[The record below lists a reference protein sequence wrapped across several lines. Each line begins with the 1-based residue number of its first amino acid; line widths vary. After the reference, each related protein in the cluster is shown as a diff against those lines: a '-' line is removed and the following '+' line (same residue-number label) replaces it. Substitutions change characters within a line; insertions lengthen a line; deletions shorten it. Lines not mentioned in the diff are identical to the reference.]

1 MMSTAM
7 RDYYEIL
14 AVEKTADG
22 ETIKKAYRRLALQY
36 HPDRNGGDKE
46 AEDKF
51 KEATE
56 AYEVLR
62 DPEKRAAYDRFGHA
76 GVRRG
81 AGAGAGGFGGFGFE
95 DALNIFM
102 RDFGG
107 FGGLEDL
114 FGGRR
119 GGRGG
124 VQKGKDLQVRVPIT
138 LPEVATGVRKRVVVR
153 TLDPC
158 DTCSGTGSA
167 DAGEAATCTTCQGA
181 GQVRSVQRTVFGQ
194 FVQATVCP
202 TCRGEGK
209 IIQNPCKKC
218 NGDGRQRG
226 ERTIDIDIP
235 AGVSTDNYLTL
246 RGVGNAGPRGGPRG
260 DVLAVIE
267 VEEDARWLREGS
279 DLIYDL
285 PVSFS
290 QAALGREVEVP
301 TVYGDEKVRIPAG
314 VQSGEIFTL
323 RGKGLPHLGG
333 GGRGDQHVRVHVWTP
348 NELTPEQ
355 EALFRQLAELEGPV
369 PQAGSRRGKGFW
381 SRVRDA
387 FAA

>member
-14 AVEKTADG
+14 GVEKTADG
-22 ETIKKAYRRLALQY
+22 ETIKKAYRKLALQY

-62 DPEKRAAYDRFGHA
+62 DADKRAAYDRFGHA
-76 GVRRG
+76 GVKRG
-81 AGAGAGGFGGFGFE
+81 AGAGGAGGFGGGFGFE

-107 FGGLEDL
+107 FGGFEDL

-119 GGRGG
+119 GRGG

-138 LPEVATGVRKRVVVR
+138 LQEVATGVRKRVSIR
-153 TLDPC
+153 ALDPC
-158 DTCSGTGSA
+158 GTCGGTGSA

-181 GQVRSVQRTVFGQ
+181 GQVRTVQRTVFGQ
-194 FVQATVCP
+194 FVQAAVCP
-202 TCRGEGK
+202 TCQGEGK
-209 IIQNPCKKC
+209 VIKNPCKTC

-226 ERTIDIDIP
+226 ERAVDVDIP
-235 AGVSTDNYLTL
+235 PGVSSDNYLTL
-246 RGVGNAGPRGGPRG
+246 RGAGNAGPRGGPRG
-260 DVLAVIE
+260 DVIVVIE
-267 VEEDARWLREGS
+267 VEEDTRWMREGS
-279 DLIYDL
+279 DLYYDL

-290 QAALGREVEVP
+290 QAVLGNEVQVP
-301 TVYGDEKVRIPAG
+301 T
-314 VQSGEIFTL
+314 
-323 RGKGLPHLGG
+323 
-333 GGRGDQHVRVHVWTP
+333 
-348 NELTPEQ
+348 
-355 EALFRQLAELEGPV
+355 
-369 PQAGSRRGKGFW
+369 
-381 SRVRDA
+381 
-387 FAA
+387 